1 MLQQITIEYNTS
13 KATQQKT
20 TLLFIMLYKIY
31 QLCIALPIIFVAT
44 VITALVT
51 IIGGLFN
58 AHVFGYYPGKI
69 WSRLICRVLL
79 LPIKVEGREN
89 IDHNQ
94 KLCVCGQP
102 PGTNGHIPY
111 IWLSEPQL

>member
-1 MLQQITIEYNTS
+1 
-13 KATQQKT
+13 
-20 TLLFIMLYKIY
+20 MLYKIY

-58 AHVFGYYPGKI
+58 AQVFGYYPGKI

-94 KLCVCGQP
+94 SYVCLWPTTRDQW
-102 PGTNGHIPY
+102 TYSLYMAI
-111 IWLSEPQL
+111 